1 MAIQKHWSLKEFGPK
16 RSPANQVPDP
26 LMGWLRKKGA
36 YIKPAE
42 KEKKQFLN
50 LFHKGPNRYVD
61 DEMVMLI
68 FGTADEYTMQ
78 LADNVADRLSKIVNL
93 GNKKIKGRDLSPEEE
108 AQWGDAIR
116 EFRDTYGHE
125 FESTDAFGRHIANF
139 AGIFTPKGWGQGLFG
154 LAGSI
159 IHKHGLKKGV
169 TLLKTF
175 GDRAAQ
181 AAKTGKALDKAE
193 VKNIWTT
200 LGEGLEKVPG
210 SSIFQGTK
218 VGAEAALYNVA
229 AEDEMAKWDKVS
241 TGLAALAGG
250 SFHKLAK
257 AGKRATEILP
267 RAEKELRER
276 ADEIGGRL
284 NLNKKTRNRLRQVE
298 RSFLKNPKKATRS
311 FKNFLEEIYS
321 NSYAFR
327 DAAIGALKSN
337 KFDIQ
342 VSKIAIPVKGQ
353 IKSIVLPN
361 LSKGERWIFMA
372 LLDQD
377 FNTAK
382 AVQGLENFMTKK
394 MKGKNREQFRK
405 LLSPSQLS
413 GESGIEAAVN
423 NVLEK
428 YEALMNQNPNSAQ
441 ASVLKELERYRD
453 LLHKSPLFQQKIK
466 NPAYNPNGVGDQ
478 LNKEIRVAS
487 EYQVRNIV
495 NGLNQKAD
503 FNKELA
509 PGANSEYMARFGQA
523 RHDVNEYL
531 KKKNPVFSDFIT
543 RSSGIKEVLEGSP
556 RKKTRGAFELFEVT
570 PLGRARSD
578 SPGFDPI
585 LGDEKKTIPDFVGR
599 VNIDNPEATETVLR
613 EVVFGNRKSSSE
625 AAKSFKKLV
634 SLFDPTV
641 SDIRYKRM
649 AKNVE
654 KAMLTEAL
662 DDPKAAQALLAE
674 LQDDASNLTK
684 SILKKEEL
692 QEETF
697 PAISKLIKTM
707 VYSSGAGYAGGAQF
721 GPPGS
726 EIKAAVLFGVTGVL
740 REIQK
745 SQNKAG
751 VKAFFKGGD
760 AYEGLKDIMLLE
772 DQIKDVQKAYAS
784 GNFSQVNNAL
794 RTWGVGD
801 RVIDKVSRKM
811 SKTKDWVEKMPG
823 LKGDILRGGIDA
835 AGRMTRVA
843 PIQRTIKGQA
853 LGEKREGR
861 AQEEEVNTM
870 LNAFPDA
877 PLDYVSD
884 EDLEREPQ
892 AIEES
897 FPPAQDSIFTPE
909 KETLRPEEFFETSQA
924 RGEILEPEEIE
935 EETFSEA
942 TDPEA
947 TDPEVADPEVADRE
961 LRKDRIRSFLK
972 QQGSGRRRKRR
983 LS

>member
-1 MAIQKHWSLKEFGPK
+1 MPKQKHWSKRKFGPK
-16 RSPANQVPDP
+16 RSPANQVSDP
-26 LMGWLRKKGA
+26 LMGMLREKGT

-50 LFHKGPNRYVD
+50 LVSKGPNRYVD
-61 DEMVMLI
+61 DEMAMLI
-68 FGTADEYTMQ
+68 FGAADEYTMQ
-78 LADNVADRLSKIVNL
+78 LVDNVADQLSKIVNL
-93 GNKKIKGRDLSPEEE
+93 GNKKIKGRDLAPEEE
-108 AQWGDAIR
+108 VQWGDAIR
-116 EFRDTYGHE
+116 EFRDIYGHE
-125 FESTDAFGRHIANF
+125 FESADAFGRHIANF
-139 AGIFTPKGWGQGLFG
+139 AGVLTPKAWAQGLFG
-154 LAGSI
+154 LAGSV

-169 TLLKTF
+169 KVLSRF
-175 GDRAAQ
+175 GEKAAQ
-181 AAKTGKALDKAE
+181 AVKAGKALDKDK
-193 VKNIWTT
+193 VKSIWTT

-210 SSIFQGTK
+210 SSIFQGAK

-229 AEDEMAKWDKVS
+229 SEDEMAKWDKMS

-276 ADEIGGRL
+276 ANEISWRL
-284 NLNKKTRNRLRQVE
+284 NLNEKTRDRLRQVE
-298 RSFLKNPKKATRS
+298 RSFLKNPKKATKS
-311 FKNFLEEIYS
+311 FKDFLEDIYS

-327 DAAIGALKSN
+327 DVAIDALKSN
-337 KFDIQ
+337 KFDIP

-394 MKGKNREQFRK
+394 MKGKNREQFKK

-413 GESGIEAAVN
+413 GGSGIETAVN

-478 LNKEIRVAS
+478 LNKETRVAS

-509 PGANSEYMARFGQA
+509 PGANSEYMARFGQT

-543 RSSGIKEVLEGSP
+543 RSSSIKEVLEGSP
-556 RKKTRGAFELFEVT
+556 RKKTRGVFELFEVT
-570 PLGRARSD
+570 PLGRARGD
-578 SPGFDPI
+578 SPGFGPI
-585 LGDEKKTIPDFVGR
+585 LGDERKTIPDFVGR
-599 VNIDNPEATETVLR
+599 VNIDNPEATETILR

-634 SLFDPTV
+634 SLFDPNV
-641 SDIRYKRM
+641 SEIRYKRM

-662 DDPKAAQALLAE
+662 TDPKAAQAILDE
-674 LQDDASNLTK
+674 LQDDAANLTK

-692 QEETF
+692 PEEGY
-697 PAISKLIKTM
+697 PALGKLIKT
-707 VYSSGAGYAGGAQF
+707 VAVSSGAGYAGGAQF

-726 EIKAAVLFGVTGVL
+726 ELKVAILTGITGAL

-745 SQNKAG
+745 NQNKAG
-751 VKAFFKGGD
+751 AKAFFKGGD

-784 GNFSQVNNAL
+784 GDWSQVNNAL
-794 RTWGVGD
+794 RTWGVGNQA
-801 RVIDKVSRKM
+801 IDKVSRKM
-811 SKTKDWVEKMPG
+811 AKTKDWAEKMPG
-823 LKGDILRGGIDA
+823 LKGDILRGGIDTV
-835 AGRMTRVA
+835 GRMTRAA
-843 PIQRTIKGQA
+843 PIQRTIKGQE

-870 LNAFPDA
+870 LNSFGDA
-877 PLDYVSD
+877 PVDTLSD
-884 EDLEREPQ
+884 DNLERSPQ
-892 AIEES
+892 AIEET
-897 FPPAQDSIFTPE
+897 FPPVQESIFTPE
-909 KETLRPEEFFETSQA
+909 KETLRPEEFSDRSQA
-924 RGEILEPEEIE
+924 RGEFLEPEEIE
-935 EETFSEA
+935 ETFTTELQ
-942 TDPEA
+942 DPEA
-947 TDPEVADPEVADRE
+947 KDRE
-961 LRKDRIRSFLK
+961 MRSERINSFLK
-972 QQGSGRRRKRR
+972 QQGAYKRSKRRRQIG
-983 LS
+983 